1 MPMNSTNEFQIYGE
15 IVDGNCLY
23 SEIIRNQ
30 MEFQKDWKNRPFWP
44 LKP

>member
-1 MPMNSTNEFQIYGE
+1 MNRTNEFQIYGE
-15 IVDGNCLY
+15 IMDGNCLY